1 MKSWLQYNDIE
12 IYSTLNE
19 RKSAVTEIYKYM
31 TSVSKNLYI
40 DKLDEIAN
48 KYNNTYHTTIK
59 KKPVDTKSRT
69 GVDFG
74 INNDK
79 DPKFKASDHVR
90 ISKYKYIF
98 AKVYVLHWSAEFSVI
113 KMVENSGYLT
123 YVISDLNG

>member
-12 IYSTLNE
+12 MYSTHNG

-48 KYNNTYHTTIK
+48 KYNNTYHITIK

-79 DPKFKASDHVR
+79 DPKFKASDYVR

-98 AKVYVLHWSAEFSVI
+98 GKVYVSHWSAEFSVI
-113 KMVENSGYLT
+113 KKVENSGYLT